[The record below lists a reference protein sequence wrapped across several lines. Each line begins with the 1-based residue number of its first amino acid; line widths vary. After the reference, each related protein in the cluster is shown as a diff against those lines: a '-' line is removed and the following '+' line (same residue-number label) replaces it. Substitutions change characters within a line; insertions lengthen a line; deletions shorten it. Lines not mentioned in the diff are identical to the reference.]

1 MLPKPKTYITPP
13 AYKLLKTFEICMMI
27 HISKC
32 RLQFTDTERKGDD
45 DAREG
50 KKKQNLRCVRYD
62 VDGEALVFL
71 TAIQD
76 IH

>member
-1 MLPKPKTYITPP
+1 
-13 AYKLLKTFEICMMI
+13 MMM